1 MSYIFYYHIYVMLLS
16 YYFFRSNH
24 FFAYIFGYFSTE
36 KITVMKATL
45 LRIMQQNTSFC
56 ELARILFT

>member
-1 MSYIFYYHIYVMLLS
+1 MLLS
-16 YYFFRSNH
+16 YYFFRCNH